1 MTSGQSVTFVPS
13 SNKQTHSVE
22 VDLLIALSSSGEI
35 LDQSAIDIDADEYN
49 TTTILAAYDLSVEVL
64 EVNGPAGGN
73 PFVRVYGTK
82 KNLKRWL
89 INCMCSDLYGETD
102 NEILENNCFEI
113 QKVKR
118 SALSCT
124 K

>member
-1 MTSGQSVTFVPS
+1 MSIAQSVTFVPS
-13 SNKQTHSVE
+13 SNKQTHFVE
-22 VDLLIALSSSGEI
+22 ADLWIGLNSSGEI
-35 LDQSAIDIDADEYN
+35 LEQSEMEIDDDEYN
-49 TTTILAAYDLSVEVL
+49 TAVILEAYDLAVEVI
-64 EVNGPAGGN
+64 EVSGPAGGC
-73 PFVRVYGTK
+73 PCVRVYGSK

-118 SALSCT
+118 
-124 K
+124 